1 MSTSKGILISLIVPN
16 KSSKDPYGKNI
27 PLQNKQNM
35 LFFQKGANLIANLV
49 LTNIDG
55 HAKGKSK
62 MDLLHCSKLFSL
74 SSTTLGI

>member
-16 KSSKDPYGKNI
+16 KSSKDPYGENI

-35 LFFQKGANLIANLV
+35 LFFQKGANLTANLV

-55 HAKGKSK
+55 HSKGKSNT
-62 MDLLHCSKLFSL
+62 DLLHCSKLFSL